1 MIVYYSSASGNT
13 QRFVERLEVDS
24 IRLPINADEP
34 MPILDQPYVLV
45 CPTYADGEGRGA
57 VPKSVIKVL
66 NHAENRAH
74 LKGVIASGNRNFGEL
89 FAQAGKKLLRINA
102 RSLCFIASNFQE
114 PSTMFKPCSR
124 DSNNFGN
131 TMDNQFNTEPLDY
144 HALNAMLN
152 LLDEKGEYPAR
163 C

>member
-89 FAQAGKKLLRINA
+89 FAQAGKI
-102 RSLCFIASNFQE
+102 IAHKCQVPVLYRFELSGTQHDVQAVQQGLE
-114 PSTMFKPCSR
+114 
-124 DSNNFGN
+124 
-131 TMDNQFNTEPLDY
+131 QFWK
-144 HALNAMLN
+144 HH
-152 LLDEKGEYPAR
+152 G
-163 C
+163 

>member
-34 MPILDQPYVLV
+34 MPILVKPYVLV

-89 FAQAGKKLLRINA
+89 FAQAGNI
-102 RSLCFIASNFQE
+102 IAHKCQVPVLYRFELSGTQHDIQAVQQGLE
-114 PSTMFKPCSR
+114 
-124 DSNNFGN
+124 
-131 TMDNQFNTEPLDY
+131 QFWK
-144 HALNAMLN
+144 HH
-152 LLDEKGEYPAR
+152 G
-163 C
+163 